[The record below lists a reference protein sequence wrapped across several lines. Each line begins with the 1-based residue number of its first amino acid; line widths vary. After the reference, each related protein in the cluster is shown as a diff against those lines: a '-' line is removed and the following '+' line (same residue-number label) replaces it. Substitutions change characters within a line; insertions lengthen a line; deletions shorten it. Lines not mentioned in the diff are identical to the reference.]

1 MIITP
6 HIARRIQEERDEAD
20 QTFERV
26 FEQLERKVLDSVKY
40 TNTYHYDTEIHEISG
55 QVYKAAMRP
64 FYGAGD
70 LIRIQLVV
78 TYYSITVPHSHLSQ
92 TLHREVLLQP
102 LLSRP
107 PSPTLSRLRAI
118 RDSWSAKPPAE
129 WSIEVG
135 E

>member
-78 TYYSITVPHSHLSQ
+78 TYYSVTVPHSHLSQ
-92 TLHREVLLQP
+92 TLHREVTLQP

-107 PSPTLSRLRAI
+107 PSPTVTRLVSI
-118 RDSWSAKPPAE
+118 FSDWGTDPLPK